1 MPLIKKIDVKNY
13 FASRNRH
20 GIHLYKHAS
29 QPDATG
35 FSGETSARASLDTG
49 NVVDKAVDQ
58 PSPHG
63 LQIMPPTAGPDA
75 SHVATLADSKSAQ
88 A

>member
-20 GIHLYKHAS
+20 GIHLHRSAS

-35 FSGETSARASLDTG
+35 FSGEPSARATLDAG
-49 NVVDKAVDQ
+49 NVVDKAVNQ
-58 PSPHG
+58 PSAPG
-63 LQIMPPTAGPDA
+63 LEIVPATAALKSGQ
-75 SHVATLADSKSAQ
+75 VAPSAESKSAQ